1 MVTESAAQAT
11 DRNVSLDTLR
21 AILVAWIIGGHALLG
36 YSSVGGWAYDEVQE
50 VTFHQDVELVLAAIM
65 GPSALFLMGS
75 FFLIAGLFAPHAL
88 DRKGP
93 AVFAKERS
101 LRLGLP
107 FVASALVIW
116 PLSIWL
122 AYRSTGRSVSYGFL
136 LTGRTRLI
144 DSGGLWFAEV
154 LLVFSLAYA
163 LWRVLARAPELTR
176 PATGDR
182 PVTGPEMLTLAIAI
196 TLVTAISRRWMSAR
210 GTQYLDLHLW
220 QWPQLAGMFVLGIVA
235 ARRGLAVRVPE
246 RLGRVSGWATLGLV
260 LSAPLVAVLFGIDD
274 LGGDV
279 SPFLSGWT
287 KQALLLAAYEGFL
300 VVFGSLWL
308 LRLAQRKLR
317 RETVFRTKMARSS
330 FAAFI
335 LQGPVLIV
343 LAVAM
348 RPLPLPAEV
357 KAPVLGAAAIAGCF
371 FLGWLLVTR
380 TRVGRIV

>member
-1 MVTESAAQAT
+1 MVSETAVQAT
-11 DRNVSLDTLR
+11 DRDVSLDTLR
-21 AILVAWIIGGHALLG
+21 AILVAWILGGHALLG
-36 YSSVGGWAYDEVQE
+36 YTSVGGWAYDEVQE
-50 VTFHQDVELVLAAIM
+50 VTFHQDVELALAAVV

-75 FFLIAGLFAPHAL
+75 FFLIAGLFTPRAF

-93 AVFAKERS
+93 AVFAKDRL

-116 PLSIWL
+116 PLSMWL
-122 AYRSTGRSVSYGFL
+122 AYRATGRSVSYGFL

-154 LLVFSLAYA
+154 LLVFSMAYA
-163 LWRVLARAPELTR
+163 LWRLVARAPGRTR

-182 PVTGPEMLTLAIAI
+182 PVTGAQMLTFAVAI
-196 TLVTAISRRWMSAR
+196 TLVTVFSRRWISAR
-210 GTQYLDLHLW
+210 ETQYLDLHLW
-220 QWPQLAGMFVLGIVA
+220 QWPQLAGLFVIGIVA
-235 ARRGLAVRVPE
+235 ARRGLAAGVPE
-246 RLGRVSGWATLGLV
+246 RLGRISGWVTLGLV
-260 LSAPLVAVLFGIDD
+260 LSAPLLAVLFGIDD

-279 SPFLSGWT
+279 SPFLAGWT
-287 KQALLLAAYEGFL
+287 KQALLLATYEGFL
-300 VVFGSLWL
+300 AVFGSLWL
-308 LRLAQRKLR
+308 LRLAQRRLR
-317 RETVFRTKMARSS
+317 RETAFRTTMARSS

-348 RPLPLPAEV
+348 RPLPAPAEV
-357 KAPVLGAAAIAGCF
+357 KAPVLAAAAIGGCF

>member
-1 MVTESAAQAT
+1 MVSGTAVRVT
-11 DRNVSLDTLR
+11 NRDVSLDTLR
-21 AILVAWIIGGHALLG
+21 ALLVAWIIGGHAFLG
-36 YSSVGGWAYDEVQE
+36 YTSVGGWAYDEVQE
-50 VTFHQDVELVLAAIM
+50 VTFHQDVELVLAATV

-75 FFLIAGLFAPHAL
+75 FFLIAGLFTPDAL

-93 AVFAKERS
+93 AVFARQRA

-107 FVASALVIW
+107 FVVSALVIW
-116 PLSIWL
+116 PLSMWL

-136 LTGRTRLI
+136 LTGRPRLV

-163 LWRVLARAPELTR
+163 VWRLLARAPERTR
-176 PATGDR
+176 PATGDG
-182 PVTGPEMLTLAIAI
+182 PVTGPQMLSFAVAI
-196 TLVTAISRRWMSAR
+196 TVVAAFSRRWMSAR
-210 GTQYLDLHLW
+210 ETQYLDLHLW
-220 QWPQLAGMFVLGIVA
+220 QWPELAGMFVLGIVA
-235 ARRGLAVRVPE
+235 ARRGLARAVPE
-246 RLGRVSGWATLGLV
+246 RLGRVSGWVTLGLV
-260 LSAPLVAVLFGIDD
+260 LSGPLVIVLFGIDD
-274 LGGDV
+274 LGGDL

-287 KQALLLAAYEGFL
+287 KQALLLATYEGFL
-300 VVFGSLWL
+300 AVFGSLWL

-317 RETVFRTKMARSS
+317 RETAFRTKMARSS

-357 KAPVLGAAAIAGCF
+357 KAPVLAAAAIAGCF
-371 FLGWLLVTR
+371 FLGWLLVAR